1 MNEYI
6 SKNEYHVNMTICGML
21 SGIFFSILGLFMGLY
36 CASESSRN
44 AAVNAGV
51 AEYHLDKSTGDIR
64 FGFIKPNTHKP

>member
-6 SKNEYHVNMTICGML
+6 SKNDYYVHVTVCGML
-21 SGIFFSILGLFMGLY
+21 SGILFLILGLFMGLY
-36 CASESSRN
+36 IASESSNN
-44 AAVNAGV
+44 AAIKAGV